1 MSRRGTDEMQKETE
15 GLDIGRENE
24 ERDRGE
30 NQKT

>member
-1 MSRRGTDEMQKETE
+1 MGRGGTDEMQKETE

-30 NQKT
+30 KQNT